1 MVEVPH
7 EVSPDQGHIQW
18 VNRTRMDR
26 AEKTFFKNKIFD
38 GNGRRAKMRK
48 TEPESKTE
56 CGVEIGNKDRD
67 QKKKGN
73 MKTIRRYEKKKK
85 SGNKVV
91 YENIHMNEKQKK
103 NNVMK
108 FLITR
113 EIKRIEKNWSL
124 CIPAHVWG
132 REETR

>member
-1 MVEVPH
+1 
-7 EVSPDQGHIQW
+7 
-18 VNRTRMDR
+18 
-26 AEKTFFKNKIFD
+26 
-38 GNGRRAKMRK
+38 
-48 TEPESKTE
+48 
-56 CGVEIGNKDRD
+56 
-67 QKKKGN
+67 

-91 YENIHMNEKQKK
+91 YENIHMNEIQNK

-108 FLITR
+108 FLITT
-113 EIKRIEKNWSL
+113 EIKKIQKKNWSL